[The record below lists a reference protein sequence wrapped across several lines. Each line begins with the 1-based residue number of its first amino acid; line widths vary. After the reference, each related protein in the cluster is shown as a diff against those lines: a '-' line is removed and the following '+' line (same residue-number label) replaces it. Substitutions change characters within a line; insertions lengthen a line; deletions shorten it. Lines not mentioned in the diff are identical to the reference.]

1 MTYWQ
6 TVIDMWSE
14 AGWFALALW
23 FLSFVS
29 WIYLLKLHQKLTRT
43 WFNTSHLSK
52 EITHLLLDG
61 KSKEDIRLWLGKK
74 KGVIP
79 KVINYVL
86 ATNDHRKIT
95 LKERYE
101 EASITEINSIHKE
114 FGVLNALVK
123 SAPLLGLLGTV
134 AGMIQ
139 TFAALSQSGD
149 ITHVSQGISKALL
162 TTQLGLLIA
171 LPGVFASAYLKRK
184 FLRLSMELE
193 RLIYHIAKLGNSSRE
208 LSS

>member
-43 WFNTSHLSK
+43 WFNTSKLSK
-52 EITHLLLDG
+52 DITHLLLDG
-61 KSKEDIRLWLGKK
+61 KSKHDIRTWLCNK
-74 KGVIP
+74 KGVVPHI
-79 KVINYVL
+79 INYVL
-86 ATNDHRKIT
+86 ASKDHRKIT

-101 EASITEINSIHKE
+101 EASITEVTSIHKE
-114 FGVLNALVK
+114 FGVLNSLVK

-149 ITHVSQGISKALL
+149 ITLVSQGISKALL

-193 RLIYHIAKLGNSSRE
+193 RLIYHIAKLGDSTDE
-208 LSS
+208 VKA